1 MRAASLEP
9 RVIPG
14 SLSSSIALWLDK
26 APAIP
31 LDAFHWA
38 DAFCLATGVYAP
50 VIGFQGRRA
59 VQSVLEDWHL
69 PNSSPWPIPI
79 TLAIDPQLA
88 SRLRKADLARLVRN
102 DTTVAIL
109 NVEEVFWLDP
119 EIEAYSV
126 YGTLDPA
133 HPGVAR
139 TLQDSPIR
147 VAGAVTL
154 VEWPQYPVAPVLT
167 PHQIRDLIQQ
177 RGWKTV
183 VGFQTRNPL
192 HRAHEY
198 IQKTA
203 LETHDGL
210 VLHPLVGYTK
220 ADDIP
225 VEVRWRAYQ
234 ALISEY
240 FPASRTILSGFPAP
254 MRYGGPKEAILHA
267 LCRKNYGMTH
277 FIVGRDHAGVGS
289 FYDPMASQHVF
300 QRLQEDELG
309 IHIIA
314 AEPAFYCRR
323 CLQMA
328 TGKTCPHPPEDQEIL
343 SGTRIRTTLRQGKEL
358 PTGTVRPEVSA
369 ILQDYYR
376 TVQG

>member
-1 MRAASLEP
+1 MRVASLEP

-14 SLSSSIALWLDK
+14 TMTASIATWLEK

-50 VIGFQGRRA
+50 VTGFQGRRA
-59 VQSVLEDWHL
+59 VQGVLEEWRL
-69 PNSSPWPIPI
+69 PDKSPWPIPI
-79 TLAIDPQLA
+79 TLAVDPKLA
-88 SRLRKADLARLVRN
+88 SGLRKADLARLVYAG
-102 DTTVAIL
+102 TTVAIL

-119 EIEAYSV
+119 EEEAYAI
-126 YGTLDPA
+126 YGTLDPS

-139 TLQDSPIR
+139 VLQDSPIR

-154 VEWPQYPVAPVLT
+154 VEWPVHSVGPVLT
-167 PHQIRDLIQQ
+167 PHQMRDLIEQ

-210 VLHPLVGYTK
+210 ILHPLVGYTK
-220 ADDIP
+220 ADDVP
-225 VEVRWRAYQ
+225 VEVRWRVYET
-234 ALISEY
+234 LVSGY
-240 FPASRTILSGFPAP
+240 FPSSRTILSGFPAP
-254 MRYGGPKEAILHA
+254 MRYGGPKEAVLHA
-267 LCRKNYGMTH
+267 LCRKNYGITH
-277 FIVGRDHAGVGS
+277 FIVGRDHAGVGN
-289 FYDPMASQHVF
+289 FYDPLASQNVF
-300 QRLQEDELG
+300 QRFHEDELG
-309 IHIIA
+309 IRIIN
-314 AEPAFYCRR
+314 AEPAFYCYR

-328 TGKTCPHPPEDQEIL
+328 TSKTCPHSSEDHEVL
-343 SGTRIRTTLRQGKEL
+343 SGSRVRTTLRRGGEL
-358 PTGTVRPEVSA
+358 PTVAIRPEVTV
-369 ILQDYYR
+369 ILQDYYQPR
-376 TVQG
+376 